1 MKANP
6 PPRSTAERVAA
17 PQGGASRLGAARRRE
32 ISIAP
37 WQKAFMVVVVLALL
51 VVPWVPQVVY
61 PVFVMK
67 LLCMALFACAYSL
80 LLGFGGMMSF
90 GHAAFFGS
98 AAYITGLVTKYWSM
112 PPEVGLL
119 AGTLFAGALGAVF
132 GLLAIHRQGI
142 YLAMITLALA
152 QMVYFIFLQL
162 PFTGAEDGL
171 QQIPRGMLFGFIDLR
186 SDMAMYHLVLLLT
199 LAGLWLIHRV
209 VHSPFGHVVVAIR
222 EHEPRARSLGYPVE
236 RYKLMLFVL
245 SAALSGLA
253 GAMKALVFQLAA
265 LSDVHWH
272 LSGDVVLMTLLG
284 GMHTVFG
291 PAIGAAVVVGL
302 QYYLD
307 AFGGWVTLVTGL
319 IFMVCVL
326 SFRSGI
332 AGAVQALRI
341 RPDRTP

>member
-1 MKANP
+1 MN
-6 PPRSTAERVAA
+6 
-17 PQGGASRLGAARRRE
+17 RLQTM
-32 ISIAP
+32 P
-37 WQKAFMVVVVLALL
+37 WQKVTISVVVATLFL
-51 VVPWVPQVVY
+51 VPWVPEVIY
-61 PVFVMK
+61 PVFIMK

-80 LLGFGGMMSF
+80 MLGFGGMMSF

-98 AAYITGLVTKYWSM
+98 AAYITGLATKIWGL
-112 PPEVGLL
+112 PPELGLL
-119 AGTLFAGALGAVF
+119 AGTLFAALLGAIF
-132 GLLAIHRQGI
+132 GALAIHRQGI
-142 YLAMITLALA
+142 YLAMVTLALS

-171 QQIPRGMLFGFIDLR
+171 QQIPRGTLFGLFDLR
-186 SDMAMYHLVLLLT
+186 NDMAMYHFVLLVT
-199 LAGLWLIHRV
+199 LGGLWLIHRV
-209 VHSPFGHVVVAIR
+209 VYSPFGHVVVAIR
-222 EHEPRARSLGYPVE
+222 EHESRARSMGYPVE

-253 GAMKALVFQLAA
+253 GSMKALVFQVAS
-265 LSDVHWH
+265 LSDVDWH
-272 LSGDVVLMTLLG
+272 LSGDVVLMALLG

-291 PAIGAAVVVGL
+291 PAIGSTVVIGL

-332 AGAVQALRI
+332 AGAIVSLKLRL
-341 RPDRTP
+341 PNSH

>member
-1 MKANP
+1 MKPLNIF
-6 PPRSTAERVAA
+6 
-17 PQGGASRLGAARRRE
+17 L
-32 ISIAP
+32 
-37 WQKAFMVVVVLALL
+37 VVLVLALAL
-51 VVPWVPQVVY
+51 VPWVPQLAY
-61 PVFVMK
+61 PIFVMK
-67 LLCMALFACAYSL
+67 LLCMALFAGAYSL

-98 AAYITGLVTKYWSM
+98 AAYMTGVAAKLWGL
-112 PPEVGLL
+112 PPELALL
-119 AGTLFAGALGAVF
+119 LGTAAAALLGAIF
-132 GLLAIHRQGI
+132 GALAIHRQGI

-162 PFTGAEDGL
+162 PFTGAEDGM
-171 QQIPRGMLFGFIDLR
+171 QQIPRGTLLGVIDLR
-186 SDMAMYHLVLLLT
+186 NDTAMYYLVLALT
-199 LAGLWLIHRV
+199 LGALWLIHRV
-209 VHSPFGHVVVAIR
+209 VHSPFGHIVVAIR

-253 GAMKALVFQLAA
+253 GSLKALVFQLAA

-272 LSGDVVLMTLLG
+272 LSGDVVLMALLG
-284 GMHTVFG
+284 GMHTVLG

-319 IFMVCVL
+319 IFIVCVL

-332 AGAVQALRI
+332 AGAVAALRT
-341 RPDRTP
+341 RPRDGA

>member
-1 MKANP
+1 MK
-6 PPRSTAERVAA
+6 R
-17 PQGGASRLGAARRRE
+17 
-32 ISIAP
+32 IAIG
-37 WQKAFMVVVVLALL
+37 VLIAVLL
-51 VVPWVPQVVY
+51 VVPWVPQLLY

-67 LLCMALFACAYSL
+67 LLCMALFACAYGL

-98 AAYITGLVTKYWSM
+98 AAYLTGLAAKTWGL
-112 PPEVGLL
+112 PPELSLLVGTAFA
-119 AGTLFAGALGAVF
+119 AGLGAVF
-132 GLLAIHRQGI
+132 GALAIHRQGI

-171 QQIPRGMLFGFIDLR
+171 QQIPRGTLLGFIDLR
-186 SDMAMYHLVLLLT
+186 SDVAMYHLVLALT

-209 VHSPFGHVVVAIR
+209 VHSPFGHVIVAIR

-253 GAMKALVFQLAA
+253 GSMKAIVFQVAA
-265 LSDVHWH
+265 LTDVHWH
-272 LSGDVVLMTLLG
+272 LSGDVVLMALLG
-284 GMHTVFG
+284 GLHTVFG
-291 PAIGAAVVVGL
+291 PAIGAALVVAL

-326 SFRSGI
+326 CFRSGI
-332 AGAVQALRI
+332 AGAFNSFMAR
-341 RPDRTP
+341 RRA

>member
-1 MKANP
+1 MKP
-6 PPRSTAERVAA
+6 LHILLAA
-17 PQGGASRLGAARRRE
+17 L
-32 ISIAP
+32 
-37 WQKAFMVVVVLALL
+37 VLALAF
-51 VVPWVPQVVY
+51 VPWVPQVVY
-61 PVFVMK
+61 PIFVMK
-67 LLCMALFACAYSL
+67 LMCMALFACAYSL

-98 AAYITGLVTKYWSM
+98 AAYMTGVAAKLWGL
-112 PPEVGLL
+112 PPEAAVLL
-119 AGTLFAGALGAVF
+119 GTAAAALLGAVF
-132 GLLAIHRQGI
+132 GALAIHRQGI
-142 YLAMITLALA
+142 YLAMVTLALA

-162 PFTGAEDGL
+162 PFTGAEDGM
-171 QQIPRGMLFGFIDLR
+171 QQIPRGTLLGLIDLR
-186 SDMAMYHLVLLLT
+186 NDVAMYYLVLLVT
-199 LAGLWLIHRV
+199 LAALWLIHRV
-209 VHSPFGHVVVAIR
+209 VHSPFGHIVVAIR

-253 GAMKALVFQLAA
+253 GSMKALVFQLAA

-272 LSGDVVLMTLLG
+272 LSGDVVLMALLG
-284 GMHTVFG
+284 GMHTVLG

-319 IFMVCVL
+319 IFIVCVL

-332 AGAVQALRI
+332 AGAVAALRP
-341 RPDRTP
+341 RPRDGA

>member
-1 MKANP
+1 MTK
-6 PPRSTAERVAA
+6 TM
-17 PQGGASRLGAARRRE
+17 
-32 ISIAP
+32 AP
-37 WQKAFMVVVVLALL
+37 WQKAFIAVLLLALL
-51 VVPWVPQVVY
+51 AVPWVPQLVY

-98 AAYITGLVTKYWSM
+98 AAYITGLVVKIWGL
-112 PPEVGLL
+112 PPELGLL
-119 AGTLFAGALGAVF
+119 GGTLFAALLGAVF
-132 GLLAIHRQGI
+132 GALAIHRQGI
-142 YLAMITLALA
+142 YLAMVTLALA

-171 QQIPRGMLFGFIDLR
+171 QQIPRGTLFGFIDLR
-186 SDMAMYHLVLLLT
+186 NDTAMYHLVLLLT
-199 LAGLWLIHRV
+199 VAGLWLIHRV
-209 VHSPFGHVVVAIR
+209 VRSPFGHVVVAIR

-236 RYKLMLFVL
+236 RYKLTLFVL

-253 GAMKALVFQLAA
+253 GSMKALVFQLAA

-272 LSGDVVLMTLLG
+272 LSGDVVLMALLG

-291 PAIGAAVVVGL
+291 PAIGATLVVGL

-332 AGAVQALRI
+332 AGAIDALRT
-341 RPDRTP
+341 RPRSGP

>member
-1 MKANP
+1 MKPLNIF
-6 PPRSTAERVAA
+6 
-17 PQGGASRLGAARRRE
+17 L
-32 ISIAP
+32 
-37 WQKAFMVVVVLALL
+37 VVLVLALAL
-51 VVPWVPQVVY
+51 VPWVPQLVY
-61 PVFVMK
+61 PIFVMK
-67 LLCMALFACAYSL
+67 LLCMALFAGAYSL

-98 AAYITGLVTKYWSM
+98 AAYMTGVAAKLWGL
-112 PPEVGLL
+112 PPELALL
-119 AGTLFAGALGAVF
+119 LGTAAAALLGAIF
-132 GLLAIHRQGI
+132 GALAIHRQGI

-162 PFTGAEDGL
+162 PFTGAEDGM
-171 QQIPRGMLFGFIDLR
+171 QQIPRGTLLGVIDLR
-186 SDMAMYHLVLLLT
+186 NDTAMYYLVLALT
-199 LAGLWLIHRV
+199 LGALWLIHRV
-209 VHSPFGHVVVAIR
+209 VHSPFGHIVVAIR

-253 GAMKALVFQLAA
+253 GALKALVFQLAA

-272 LSGDVVLMTLLG
+272 LSGDVVLMALLG
-284 GMHTVFG
+284 GMHTVLG

-319 IFMVCVL
+319 IFIVCVL

-332 AGAVQALRI
+332 AGAVAALRT
-341 RPDRTP
+341 RPRDGA

>member
-1 MKANP
+1 MN
-6 PPRSTAERVAA
+6 
-17 PQGGASRLGAARRRE
+17 ARAL
-32 ISIAP
+32 SIG
-37 WQKAFMVVVVLALL
+37 VLIAALL
-51 VVPWVPQVVY
+51 VVPWVPQLLY

-67 LLCMALFACAYSL
+67 LLCMALFACAYGL

-98 AAYITGLVTKYWSM
+98 AAYLTGLAAKTWGL
-112 PPEVGLL
+112 PPELSLLVGTAFA
-119 AGTLFAGALGAVF
+119 AGLGAVF
-132 GLLAIHRQGI
+132 GALAIHRQGI

-171 QQIPRGMLFGFIDLR
+171 QQIPRGTLLGFIDLR
-186 SDMAMYHLVLLLT
+186 SDVAMYHLVLALT
-199 LAGLWLIHRV
+199 IAGLWLIHRV
-209 VHSPFGHVVVAIR
+209 VHSPFGHVIVAIR

-253 GAMKALVFQLAA
+253 GSMKAIVFQVAA
-265 LSDVHWH
+265 LTDVHWH
-272 LSGDVVLMTLLG
+272 LSGDVVLMALLG
-284 GMHTVFG
+284 GLHTVFG
-291 PAIGAAVVVGL
+291 PAIGAALVVAL

-326 SFRSGI
+326 CFRSGI
-332 AGAVQALRI
+332 AGAFNSFVAR
-341 RPDRTP
+341 RRT

>member
-1 MKANP
+1 MSNKA
-6 PPRSTAERVAA
+6 PRSTAARVAA
-17 PQGGASRLGAARRRE
+17 PRGGSSSLGAARRE
-32 ISIAP
+32 EPTTAN
-37 WQKAFMVVVVLALL
+37 WQKVLITLVVLALL

-67 LLCMALFACAYSL
+67 LLCMGLFACAYSL

-90 GHAAFFGS
+90 GHAAFFGT
-98 AAYITGLVTKYWSM
+98 AAYATGVAAKFWGL
-112 PPEVGLL
+112 PPELSLL
-119 AGTLFAGALGAVF
+119 AGTLAAALLGAVF
-132 GLLAIHRQGI
+132 GALAIHRQGI

-162 PFTGAEDGL
+162 PFTGAEDGM
-171 QQIPRGMLFGFIDLR
+171 QQIPRGTLFGLIDLR
-186 SDMAMYHLVLLLT
+186 QDFAMYHLVLLLT
-199 LAGLWLIHRV
+199 LGGLWLIHRV

-253 GAMKALVFQLAA
+253 GSMKALVFQLAA
-265 LSDVHWH
+265 LTDVHWH
-272 LSGDVVLMTLLG
+272 LSGDVVLMALLG

-291 PAIGAAVVVGL
+291 PAIGATLVTGL

-332 AGAVQALRI
+332 AGAVKALRT
-341 RPDRTP
+341 PPRTGP

>member
-1 MKANP
+1 MKPLNIF
-6 PPRSTAERVAA
+6 
-17 PQGGASRLGAARRRE
+17 L
-32 ISIAP
+32 
-37 WQKAFMVVVVLALL
+37 VVLVLALAL
-51 VVPWVPQVVY
+51 VPWVPQLVY
-61 PVFVMK
+61 PIFVMK
-67 LLCMALFACAYSL
+67 LLCMALFAGAYSL

-98 AAYITGLVTKYWSM
+98 AAYMTGVAAKLWGL
-112 PPEVGLL
+112 PPELALL
-119 AGTLFAGALGAVF
+119 LGTAAAALLGAIF
-132 GLLAIHRQGI
+132 GALAIHRQGI

-162 PFTGAEDGL
+162 PFTGAEDGM
-171 QQIPRGMLFGFIDLR
+171 QQIPRGTLLGVIDLR
-186 SDMAMYHLVLLLT
+186 NDTAMYYLVLALT
-199 LAGLWLIHRV
+199 LGALWLIHRV
-209 VHSPFGHVVVAIR
+209 VHSPFGHIVVAIR

-236 RYKLMLFVL
+236 RYKLVLFVL

-253 GAMKALVFQLAA
+253 GSLKALVFQLAA

-272 LSGDVVLMTLLG
+272 LSGDVVLMALLG
-284 GMHTVFG
+284 GMHTVLG

-319 IFMVCVL
+319 IFIVCVL

-332 AGAVQALRI
+332 AGAVAALRT
-341 RPDRTP
+341 RPRDGA

>member
-1 MKANP
+1 MIRTPVLVWQKVVMVAV
-6 PPRSTAERVAA
+6 VAA
-17 PQGGASRLGAARRRE
+17 
-32 ISIAP
+32 
-37 WQKAFMVVVVLALL
+37 LL
-51 VVPWVPQVVY
+51 LVPWVPGMVY

-98 AAYITGLVTKYWSM
+98 AAYITGLATKIWGL
-112 PPEVGLL
+112 PPEAGLL
-119 AGTLFAGALGAVF
+119 AGTLFAAVLGGVF
-132 GLLAIHRQGI
+132 GALAIHRQGI
-142 YLAMITLALA
+142 YLAMITLALS

-171 QQIPRGMLFGFIDLR
+171 QQIPRGTLLGLVDLR
-186 SDMAMYHLVLLLT
+186 NDTAMYHLVLLLT

-209 VHSPFGHVVVAIR
+209 VNSPFGHVVVAIR

-236 RYKLMLFVL
+236 RYKLTLFVL

-253 GAMKALVFQLAA
+253 GSMKALVFQVAS
-265 LSDVHWH
+265 LSDVDWH
-272 LSGDVVLMTLLG
+272 LSGDVVLMALLG

-291 PAIGAAVVVGL
+291 PAIGSTIVVGL

-319 IFMVCVL
+319 IFMACVL

-332 AGAVQALRI
+332 AGAFAALRR
-341 RPDRTP
+341 RPDNNRLH

>member
-1 MKANP
+1 MNK
-6 PPRSTAERVAA
+6 
-17 PQGGASRLGAARRRE
+17 QL
-32 ISIAP
+32 AP
-37 WQKAFMVVVVLALL
+37 WQKVFMATVLVALL
-51 VVPWVPQVVY
+51 VVPWAPQVVY

-98 AAYITGLVTKYWSM
+98 AAYVTGLVTKYWGM

-119 AGTLFAGALGAVF
+119 AGPLFAGLLGAVF
-132 GLLAIHRQGI
+132 GALAIHRQGI

-152 QMVYFIFLQL
+152 QMVYFVFLQL
-162 PFTGAEDGL
+162 PFTGAEDGM

-186 SDMAMYHLVLLLT
+186 NDFALYHLVLLLT

-209 VHSPFGHVVVAIR
+209 VHSPFGHVMVAVR
-222 EHEPRARSLGYPVE
+222 EHEPRARSLGYPVH

-253 GAMKALVFQLAA
+253 GSMKALVFQVASLT
-265 LSDVHWH
+265 DVHWH
-272 LSGDVVLMTLLG
+272 MSGDVVLMALLG

-291 PAIGAAVVVGL
+291 PVIGAAVVVGL

-307 AFGGWVTLVTGL
+307 AFGGWVTLVTGV

-332 AGAVQALRI
+332 AGAVQALRA
-341 RPDRTP
+341 RPDRMP

>member
-1 MKANP
+1 MKPLNIF
-6 PPRSTAERVAA
+6 
-17 PQGGASRLGAARRRE
+17 L
-32 ISIAP
+32 
-37 WQKAFMVVVVLALL
+37 VVLVLALAL
-51 VVPWVPQVVY
+51 VPWVPQLAY
-61 PVFVMK
+61 PIFVMK
-67 LLCMALFACAYSL
+67 LLCMALFAGAYSL

-98 AAYITGLVTKYWSM
+98 AAYMTGVAAKLWGL
-112 PPEVGLL
+112 PPELALL
-119 AGTLFAGALGAVF
+119 LGTAAAALLGAIF
-132 GLLAIHRQGI
+132 GALAIHRQGI

-162 PFTGAEDGL
+162 PFTGAEDGM
-171 QQIPRGMLFGFIDLR
+171 QQIPRGTLLGVIDLR
-186 SDMAMYHLVLLLT
+186 NDTAMYYLVLALT
-199 LAGLWLIHRV
+199 LGALWLIHRV
-209 VHSPFGHVVVAIR
+209 VHSPFGHIVVAIR

-236 RYKLMLFVL
+236 RYKLVLFVL

-253 GAMKALVFQLAA
+253 GSLKALVFQLAA

-272 LSGDVVLMTLLG
+272 LSGDVVLMALLG
-284 GMHTVFG
+284 GMHTVLG

-319 IFMVCVL
+319 IFIVCVL

-332 AGAVQALRI
+332 AGAVAALRT
-341 RPDRTP
+341 RPRDGA